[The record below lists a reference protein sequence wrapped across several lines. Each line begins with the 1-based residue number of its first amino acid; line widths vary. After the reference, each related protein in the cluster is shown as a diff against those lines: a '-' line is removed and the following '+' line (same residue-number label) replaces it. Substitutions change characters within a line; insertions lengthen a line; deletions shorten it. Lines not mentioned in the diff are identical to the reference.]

1 MNEVLLYIQIL
12 IIDVVY
18 IYIYI
23 YIYIRE
29 NTSLDCYLKG
39 FELSTQDEEMPFCDL
54 YCLFSF
60 SVGQNI

>member
-18 IYIYI
+18 IHIYI
-23 YIYIRE
+23 YDRE

-39 FELSTQDEEMPFCDL
+39 FELSTQDEKCLFCDL

-60 SVGQNI
+60 GVGQNI

>member
-12 IIDVVY
+12 IIDVV
-18 IYIYI
+18 YI

-39 FELSTQDEEMPFCDL
+39 FELSTQDEKMPFCDL